1 MDDTQRSL
9 DVEGWRLVAPE
20 DIETGAESWAIHPLP
35 DDPHWIVAIR
45 IGPDQAGNLAATEL
59 RVFPR
64 TDSSDFGPESVAE
77 GPNDYGEWTREA
89 ADVPAGG
96 IRARA
101 LRSLNLRDHQRAA
114 RETLA
119 LLARK
124 PKERSKIEELFGQ
137 LPSHAESD
145 VWKRAIEHI
154 SEHKESTTAT
164 RKGRRTDEYLAR
176 LAVLYEETLRSH
188 PSRVN
193 QALAEPLGLTVNQI
207 RDDVHEARHR
217 GYLSSTQPGRP
228 GGEATQRAKQT
239 LDRNAPRHEE
249 AGHGKD

>member
-1 MDDTQRSL
+1 LDD
-9 DVEGWRLVAPE
+9 EGWRIVNLDDVE
-20 DIETGAESWAIHPLP
+20 ICAESWAIHPLP
-35 DDPHWIVAIR
+35 DDPHWIVAVR
-45 IGPDQAGNLAATEL
+45 ISPDQVGNLAATEL

-64 TDSSDFGPESVAE
+64 TDLSDFGPTSVAK

-89 ADVPAGG
+89 TDVPAGG

-101 LRSLNLRDHQRAA
+101 LRSLNLRDHQKAA

-119 LLARK
+119 RQARN
-124 PKERSKIEELFGQ
+124 PKERPKIEELLGQ
-137 LPSHAESD
+137 LPAHAEPD
-145 VWKRAIEHI
+145 VWKRAIEHV
-154 SEHKESTTAT
+154 SKHRESMTAT
-164 RKGRRTDEYLAR
+164 QEGRRTDEYLAR

-193 QALAEPLGLTVNQI
+193 QALAERLGLTVNQI

-217 GYLSSTQPGRP
+217 RYLSSTQPGRP
-228 GGEATQRAKQT
+228 GGKATQLAEQT
-239 LDRNAPRHEE
+239 LDRSALPHEE